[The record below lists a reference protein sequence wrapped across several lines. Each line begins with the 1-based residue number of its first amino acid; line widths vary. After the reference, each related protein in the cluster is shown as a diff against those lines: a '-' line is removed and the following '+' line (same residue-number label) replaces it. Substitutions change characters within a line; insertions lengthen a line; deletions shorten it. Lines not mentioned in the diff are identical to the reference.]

1 MNLVAGGEDPAWSA
15 GIAARTGGEN
25 DSGID
30 IGGTPGTPG
39 TPATPATPAQEPAGT
54 PIFNTNGGVE
64 KMDTDCGAASNSGG
78 ENLGNPGCNTATV
91 NTGNGGVTTETYIV
105 GRK

>member
-1 MNLVAGGEDPAWSA
+1 
-15 GIAARTGGEN
+15 
-25 DSGID
+25 
-30 IGGTPGTPG
+30 
-39 TPATPATPAQEPAGT
+39 
-54 PIFNTNGGVE
+54 
-64 KMDTDCGAASNSGG
+64 MDTDCGAASNSGG

>member
-1 MNLVAGGEDPAWSA
+1 M
-15 GIAARTGGEN
+15 
-25 DSGID
+25 
-30 IGGTPGTPG
+30 
-39 TPATPATPAQEPAGT
+39 AQEPAGT